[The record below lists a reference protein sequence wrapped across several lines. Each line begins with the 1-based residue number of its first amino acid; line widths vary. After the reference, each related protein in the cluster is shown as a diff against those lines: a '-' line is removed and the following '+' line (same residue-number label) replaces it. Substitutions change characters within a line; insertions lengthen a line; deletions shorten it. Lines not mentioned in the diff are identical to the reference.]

1 MESLTDSLSVGYLVV
16 AGITSLI
23 GTGAFIYGK
32 KMEDMKCIFLGIL
45 LCLVSYF
52 VTDPLYLTLVSIPLV
67 AGLFSEKISWWLQR
81 RSMGEIEE
89 VPVSDRTTPRI
100 KGRF

>member
-23 GTGAFIYGK
+23 GTGAFMYGK
-32 KMEDMKCIFLGIL
+32 SMSDMKCIFIGIL
-45 LCLVSYF
+45 LCCVSYF

-67 AGLFSEKISWWLQR
+67 AGLFGEKLVWWMQR
-81 RSMGEIEE
+81 KSMGPMEE
-89 VPVSDRTTPRI
+89 VPRDFKTPTMR
-100 KGRF
+100 GRL